1 VRDHRRVEF
10 ERFDEQAR
18 LVVVLAQ
25 EEAREMRHGD
35 IAGEHLLLGI
45 ARVDPRL
52 AGTHPDRIRGALVER
67 RGIGTEAPP
76 AEVPFTAEARGALES
91 AERATARDGHP
102 LVQPAHIL
110 RALLELRGPAAEILA
125 GLGVDPT
132 TAIGAATG
140 TAAGATAG
148 GGAGAGAGA
157 APGAAAH
164 AEPEPGSLPPELV
177 EAEAQ
182 VLLMLLR
189 GGGPGA
195 QLLRRHGVD
204 EDTVRAELGYLPGEG

>member
-1 VRDHRRVEF
+1 VRF
-10 ERFDEQAR
+10 ERFGEQAR

-25 EEAREMRHGD
+25 EEAREMRHGE

-45 ARVDPRL
+45 ARVDPRV

-91 AERATARDGHP
+91 AGRATARDGDP
-102 LVQPAHIL
+102 SVQPAHIL

-132 TAIGAATG
+132 AAIGAATG
-140 TAAGATAG
+140 TAAGAAASSG
-148 GGAGAGAGA
+148 GGAGA
-157 APGAAAH
+157 APGAAAD
-164 AEPEPGSLPPELV
+164 AGPEPASLPPELV

>member
-1 VRDHRRVEF
+1 VRDHRRVVF
-10 ERFDEQAR
+10 ERFDERAR

-35 IAGEHLLLGI
+35 VAGEHLLLGI

-52 AGTHPDRIRGALVER
+52 AGTHPDRIRGAVFER
-67 RGIGTEAPP
+67 RGVGERPSPHET
-76 AEVPFTAEARGALES
+76 PFTAEARGALES
-91 AERATARDGHP
+91 AGRTAVRDGDP
-102 LVQPAHIL
+102 VVEPAHIL
-110 RALLELRGPAAEILA
+110 RALLELRGRAAGILA

-132 TAIGAATG
+132 AAIAAATG
-140 TAAGATAG
+140 TAAGATADS
-148 GGAGAGAGA
+148 GAAA
-157 APGAAAH
+157 APGTAAGED
-164 AEPEPGSLPPELV
+164 EPEPGSLPPELV